1 MWNLEP
7 KVETHYLKGKHI
19 RERNIDRKDVCG
31 IHLHYLQKFPLKNE
45 KKDTSS
51 KKRDNF
57 PRKHSEIEHNSQKF
71 IPQNTVFLGFILNR
85 I

>member
-1 MWNLEP
+1 MWNSLTLFT
-7 KVETHYLKGKHI
+7 KVSSARMK
-19 RERNIDRKDVCG
+19 
-31 IHLHYLQKFPLKNE
+31 

-51 KKRDNF
+51 KKPDNF
-57 PRKHSEIEHNSQKF
+57 PRKHTEIEHNSQKF